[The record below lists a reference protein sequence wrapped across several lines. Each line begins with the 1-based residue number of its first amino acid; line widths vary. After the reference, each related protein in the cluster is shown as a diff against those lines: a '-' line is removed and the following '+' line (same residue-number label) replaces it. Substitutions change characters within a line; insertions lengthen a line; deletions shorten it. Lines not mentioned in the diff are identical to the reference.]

1 MIDIILASS
10 SPYRRQLLERLQL
23 PFRCV
28 PPEAD
33 ETPLPGEHPGALA
46 GRLALDKARVVAA
59 VEPRALVIGSDQVA
73 SLDGLVLGKPGSH
86 AAARQQ
92 LRASSGRVLHFWTGL
107 AVVCRA
113 RGLELRHTEPFS
125 VHFRDLADAAI
136 DAYLTREQPFDC
148 AGSFKWEGLGIAL
161 FEKLAGNDP
170 TSLEGLPLIALTG
183 LLGQAGIDI
192 LAP

>member
-1 MIDIILASS
+1 
-10 SPYRRQLLERLQL
+10 
-23 PFRCV
+23 
-28 PPEAD
+28 
-33 ETPLPGEHPGALA
+33 
-46 GRLALDKARVVAA
+46 VVAA
-59 VEPRALVIGSDQVA
+59 AEPRALVIGSDQVA
-73 SLDGLVLGKPGSH
+73 SLDGLILGKPGSH

-92 LRASSGRVLHFWTGL
+92 LRASSGKVLHFWTGL

-113 RGLELRHTEPFS
+113 RSLELRHTEPFS

-136 DAYLTREQPFDC
+136 DAYLRREQPFDC

-170 TSLEGLPLIALTG
+170 TSLEGLPLIALTT

-192 LAP
+192 PAP